1 MILNARQNLFDFRFP
16 KGFFFPQIEE
26 KYRAYIRAL
35 PLPIDSVSD
44 FLNHTIQSFTLP
56 SISVPSTEQILSARK
71 TIWRGHLPQHL
82 LTNQKFT
89 VAFKL
94 TEGYINYFVLYDQ
107 LRLFLEFDNEIEYL
121 PTCRLRLL
129 DYGGKEFVAIKLQ
142 QITMTN
148 LSTLELSY
156 TSALPEQKTFT
167 CEFTFNI
174 FELLK
179 EKQ

>member
-1 MILNARQNLFDFRFP
+1 MKNLFNLDGKTALITGASGLLGP
-16 KGFFFPQIEE
+16 KHAE
-26 KYRAYIRAL
+26 A
-35 PLPIDSVSD
+35 
-44 FLNHTIQSFTLP
+44 
-56 SISVPSTEQILSARK
+56 
-71 TIWRGHLPQHL
+71 
-82 LTNQKFT
+82 
-89 VAFKL
+89 
-94 TEGYINYFVLYDQ
+94 
-107 LRLFLEFDNEIEYL
+107 
-121 PTCRLRLL
+121 LL

-179 EKQ
+179 ENS